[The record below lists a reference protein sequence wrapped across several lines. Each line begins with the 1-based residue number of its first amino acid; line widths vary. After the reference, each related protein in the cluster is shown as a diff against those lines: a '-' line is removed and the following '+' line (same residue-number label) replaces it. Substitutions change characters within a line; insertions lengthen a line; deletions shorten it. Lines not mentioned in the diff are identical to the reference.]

1 LNRRPLGYE
10 RVKHAL
16 VALIAVAMVFA
27 AGTVAMAGD
36 KEGTVK
42 MIQVNERVITL
53 SDGTQMVWTE
63 AYQVP
68 QDIKESTKVRATY
81 EPKDGK
87 MVLTKIEI
95 IK

>member
-1 LNRRPLGYE
+1 MKR
-10 RVKHAL
+10 AL
-16 VALIAVAMVFA
+16 VAVVAMAMIFA
-27 AGTVAMAGD
+27 AGTVAMAAD

-42 MIQVNERVITL
+42 LIQVNERVIVL
-53 SDGTQMVWTE
+53 SDGTQMHWTE

-68 QDIKESTKVRATY
+68 QDIKEGAKVRATY

>member
-1 LNRRPLGYE
+1 M
-10 RVKHAL
+10 KHAL
-16 VALIAVAMVFA
+16 VALVVVVMVFA

-68 QDIKESTKVRATY
+68 LDIKEGTKVRATY

-87 MVLTKIEI
+87 MVLTKIEV

>member
-1 LNRRPLGYE
+1 M
-10 RVKHAL
+10 KHAL
-16 VALIAVAMVFA
+16 VALVVVVMVFA
-27 AGTVAMAGD
+27 AGTVAMAAD

-53 SDGTQMVWTE
+53 SDGTQMIWTE

-68 QDIKESTKVRATY
+68 LDIKEGTKVRATY

-87 MVLTKIEI
+87 MVLTKIEV

>member
-1 LNRRPLGYE
+1 M
-10 RVKHAL
+10 KHAL
-16 VALIAVAMVFA
+16 VALVVVVMVFA
-27 AGTVAMAGD
+27 AGTVAMAAD
-36 KEGTVK
+36 KEGTIK

-68 QDIKESTKVRATY
+68 LDIKEGTKVRATY

-87 MVLTKIEI
+87 MVLTKIEV